1 MPRQG
6 ILQLVCSYQLFQT
19 LISPIKVQQPEIA
32 ALHDMNFGF
41 SDKKLRPSNR
51 VRKIAFG
58 PDTGPFGNA

>member
-1 MPRQG
+1 
-6 ILQLVCSYQLFQT
+6 
-19 LISPIKVQQPEIA
+19 VQQPEIA

-58 PDTGPFGNA
+58 PDTGPFGNAWIHRSLISIKVSLYTDICFWALNI

>member
-1 MPRQG
+1 
-6 ILQLVCSYQLFQT
+6 
-19 LISPIKVQQPEIA
+19 VQQPEIA